1 VKHGSTMN
9 YPPAWW
15 LVVVVVATPLVV
27 GALTILPSR
36 AASRASVARTLRS
49 EAA

>member
-1 VKHGSTMN
+1 MT

-15 LVVVVVATPLVV
+15 LASVVVATPLAV
-27 GALTILPSR
+27 GALTVIPSR
-36 AASRASVARTLRS
+36 IAARAGVVPVLRS